1 MKVKKKKGS
10 IRRRLVLVFAFS
22 TGVVFFANMF
32 MYYNINQSIS
42 RIDEVYVSNVG
53 LNEILDSLT
62 DIQDYVFEYLN
73 TKSSDSLENYYRSEQ
88 KYRNLTES
96 LNDGTMDNDML
107 IMQKNIKNMSQTYL
121 SVISET
127 VAAKRGRNIERYK
140 VNYENA
146 TNLYNY
152 ISTYIISLNNK
163 QFKYNSNN
171 YELLR
176 MSLRYLEIIS
186 TVVLLII
193 TIFNVILIIIVTR
206 SITGPLMR
214 LTRVAHEVA
223 GGNFE
228 VDLVQV
234 DSSDEVEIVTKAFN
248 NMIVSIH
255 QYIIRIKE
263 SMELESKMVE
273 KELMMTNHL
282 KDAQLKYL
290 QAQINPH
297 FLFNT
302 LNAGA
307 QLAMMEGA
315 DKTCLFIENMADFFR
330 FNMKSFDQ
338 DSTLRDEIKLV
349 DSYIYILNVRFS
361 GGIHFYKE
369 IDDNLIDV
377 RVPSM
382 ILQPVVENAVNYGIR
397 DIDYDGFIRLTVSRE
412 GEDIMIIIEDNGTG
426 MEQSAIDRVMNAK
439 IEERAALKE
448 RIITKDSNGIGLGN
462 VINRL
467 RLYYDRDDIFQIT
480 SEGMNKGTK
489 VILRIPGNKEYDR
502 IGNSKID

>member
-1 MKVKKKKGS
+1 MKSDKKKGS
-10 IRRRLVLVFAFS
+10 IRKRLVLVFAFS
-22 TGVVFFANMF
+22 SAVVFFVNMF
-32 MYYNINQSIS
+32 MYANINKSIGT
-42 RIDEVYVSNVG
+42 IDEVYQSNVG
-53 LNEILDSLT
+53 LNDLLDALSNV
-62 DIQDYVFEYLN
+62 QDSVYEYLN
-73 TKSSDSLENYYRSEQ
+73 TGSSDSLENYYRGDEI
-88 KYRNLTES
+88 YRSMIND
-96 LNDGTMDNDML
+96 LNGRIIDNDVSL
-107 IMQKNIKNMSQTYL
+107 TKKNIMNMSETYL
-121 SVISET
+121 TILSDAVD
-127 VAAKRGRNIERYK
+127 AKRGRNVKKYK
-140 VNYENA
+140 PKYEEATQMYSFINTYINSLNNAQFQNNSVNYE
-146 TNLYNY
+146 
-152 ISTYIISLNNK
+152 K
-163 QFKYNSNN
+163 
-171 YELLR
+171 LLIA
-176 MSLRYLEIIS
+176 LRYLEIIS
-186 TVVLLII
+186 TVVLLVI
-193 TIFNVILIIIVTR
+193 TSFNVALIIFVTR

-214 LTRVAHEVA
+214 LTKVAHEVA

-255 QYIIRIKE
+255 QYIIQTKE
-263 SMELESKMVE
+263 SMELESKMME
-273 KELMMTNHL
+273 KELLMTNHL

-338 DSTLRDEIKLV
+338 DSTIRDEIKLV

-369 IDDNLIDV
+369 VEEALLDV

-397 DIDYDGFIRLTVSRE
+397 DIEYE
-412 GEDIMIIIEDNGTG
+412 GKICLNIFLSDENIEITIYDNGTG
-426 MEQSAIDRVMNAK
+426 MEQEVIDRIMTAK
-439 IEERAALKE
+439 LEDSASLKE
-448 RIITKDSNGIGLGN
+448 RVVTKDSNGIGLGN

-467 RLYYDRDDIFQIT
+467 RLYFDKEDVFTIESD
-480 SEGMNKGTK
+480 GKNKGTTVTIHIPKDSVK
-489 VILRIPGNKEYDR
+489 VE
-502 IGNSKID
+502 

>member
-1 MKVKKKKGS
+1 MKIDKKKGS
-10 IRRRLVLVFAFS
+10 IRKRLVLVFAFS
-22 TGVVFFANMF
+22 SAVVFFVNMF
-32 MYYNINQSIS
+32 MYANINKSIGT
-42 RIDEVYVSNVG
+42 IDEIYKSNVG
-53 LNEILDSLT
+53 LNDLLDNLSNV
-62 DIQDYVFEYLN
+62 QDYVYEYLN
-73 TKSSDSLENYYRSEQ
+73 TGSSDSLENYYRSDEAYYNMIDEMNG
-88 KYRNLTES
+88 KII
-96 LNDGTMDNDML
+96 DNDVSMT
-107 IMQKNIKNMSQTYL
+107 QKNIKKMSETYL
-121 SVISET
+121 TILSET
-127 VAAKRGRNIERYK
+127 VDAKRGRNVKKYK
-140 VNYENA
+140 PKYEEATQMYNYIYTYVNSLNNAQFQNNSVNYE
-146 TNLYNY
+146 
-152 ISTYIISLNNK
+152 K
-163 QFKYNSNN
+163 
-171 YELLR
+171 LLIA
-176 MSLRYLEIIS
+176 LRYLEVIS
-186 TVVLLII
+186 TVVLLVI
-193 TIFNVILIIIVTR
+193 TSFNVILIIIVTR

-214 LTRVAHEVA
+214 LTKVAHEVA

-255 QYIIRIKE
+255 QYIIQTKE
-263 SMELESKMVE
+263 SMELESKMME
-273 KELMMTNHL
+273 KELLMTNHL

-338 DSTLRDEIKLV
+338 DSTIRDEIKLV

-361 GGIHFYKE
+361 GGIHFYKD
-369 IDDNLIDV
+369 IDETLMDV

-397 DIDYDGFIRLTVSRE
+397 DIEYE
-412 GEDIMIIIEDNGTG
+412 GKIVLSVFLSEDHIAITIYDNGAG
-426 MEQSAIDRVMNAK
+426 MERDVIDRIMKAK
-439 IEERAALKE
+439 LEDSTALKE
-448 RIITKDSNGIGLGN
+448 RVITKDSNGIGLGN

-467 RLYYDRDDIFQIT
+467 RLYYDREDVFTIE
-480 SEGMNKGTK
+480 SEGKNRGT
-489 VILRIPGNKEYDR
+489 VVTIHIPKDFIKDE
-502 IGNSKID
+502 